1 MSLPKHA
8 FKNKS
13 SLIGSGDSPTEDK
26 KRTDFR
32 RVTHI
37 PRTVIYDI
45 FVKILV
51 KLDKEIL
58 WIPSFGQLWFPFL
71 PVPLMVMATL
81 GGSRLLLLFDSWADL
96 FVVFPIFSFF
106 ENPFIHQRDNI
117 VTMQKSC
124 TSHGNG
130 ILVKKKLWIL
140 SVNILNDTIFG
151 Q

>member
-8 FKNKS
+8 FNNKS
-13 SLIGSGDSPTEDK
+13 SLIGSGDSPKEDE

-32 RVTHI
+32 RVIHI

-58 WIPSFGQLWFPFL
+58 RIPSFGQLWFPFL

-81 GGSRLLLLFDSWADL
+81 GGHAYYFSSIAEPIFLLF
-96 FVVFPIFSFF
+96 FPIFSIFWKSLHPPKRKHRNSAKVMPGSWKRNF
-106 ENPFIHQRDNI
+106 GLKKI
-117 VTMQKSC
+117 VDIICKY
-124 TSHGNG
+124 
-130 ILVKKKLWIL
+130 IE
-140 SVNILNDTIFG
+140 
-151 Q
+151 

>member
-81 GGSRLLLLFDSWADL
+81 GGHAYYFSSIAEPIFLLF
-96 FVVFPIFSFF
+96 FQSFQF
-106 ENPFIHQRDNI
+106 FGNHFIHQRENI
-117 VTMQKSC
+117 VTLLLTVQN
-124 TSHGNG
+124 HA
-130 ILVKKKLWIL
+130 IFWFKKLWIL
-140 SVNILNDTIFG
+140 SVNILNDAVFG